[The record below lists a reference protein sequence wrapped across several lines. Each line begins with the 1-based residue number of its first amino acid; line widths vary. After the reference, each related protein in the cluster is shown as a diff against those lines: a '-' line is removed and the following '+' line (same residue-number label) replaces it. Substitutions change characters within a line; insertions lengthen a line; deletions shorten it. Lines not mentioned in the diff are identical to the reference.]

1 VAAPSLRCLDVQN
14 NGNVKLTWIP
24 PADPNN
30 QFDSYEIFSSA
41 IFNGPYSSV
50 GTVGSIAINTF
61 THSTNTATSQSVY
74 YYMITK
80 YGAGGASTS
89 GHSDTLRTIFVTP
102 TQSNPDVKL
111 AYNNLHTP
119 ALNSSSS
126 SFTITKEYPSAI
138 WNVLGITSALNY
150 ADTLSICSASI
161 NYQISL
167 ADVSGCVSLSNIK
180 GGIFHD
186 KKVPDQPIIDSISV
200 LPNGQTILAWH
211 IPRDMDINRYRIYE
225 GIQGINTWIDSLNGR
240 MNTSYTFTSTAADSH
255 PVFLFSSAIDSCGN
269 ISSFDTQPATMFLQV
284 KYNTCSYS
292 TELTWSPYTLPMAG
306 GFKEYRIYYSVNGS
320 AFLPVG
326 ATSSTSFTHT
336 GVSPSQNITYFIRA
350 VNKSI
355 SVTSSSNRKSF
366 FSTQAQAPAYAY
378 IKSASIADGKCNV
391 NVYVDASKISTGID
405 ILRSQDGVTF
415 SGITFLHSNGTPN
428 YSYTDESVDPQNT
441 SYYYQAIVHDSCGN
455 ARVNSNIAK
464 TVLLHVTADKE
475 NLFNKHL
482 LWTDYRGF
490 MGNVSGYNIYR
501 SVDDGT
507 ASIVGT
513 TGPSD
518 TSYVDSIEDEAPN
531 GGKITYYVEAVE
543 GISDPFGFLEKS
555 QSNTQDVYPD
565 DKIFIPTAFAPKGVN
580 KTWMPVTHFVEKTE
594 YNVSVFDRWGSKVFE
609 TTDDTKGWDGKNATP
624 DVYVYLINYKN
635 SRGEYKQLKG
645 TLMLLE

>member
-1 VAAPSLRCLDVQN
+1 VSAPSLRCLEVLN

-41 IFNGPYSSV
+41 IHAGPYASV
-50 GTVGSIAINTF
+50 GTVGAIAITTF
-61 THSTNTATSQSVY
+61 THATNTATSQSVY
-74 YYMITK
+74 YYVRSK
-80 YGAGGASTS
+80 YGAGGSSASGS
-89 GHSDTLRTIFVTP
+89 SDTLRTLFITP

-119 ALNSSSS
+119 ALGSSAST
-126 SFTITKEYPSAI
+126 FTISKEHPAAI
-138 WNVLGITSALNY
+138 WNVLGSTPALNY

-161 NYQISL
+161 NYQVSL
-167 ADVSGCVSLSNIK
+167 ADVSGCVSVSNIK
-180 GGIFHD
+180 GGIFKD
-186 KKVPDQPIIDSISV
+186 TKAPDQPVIDSISV
-200 LPNGQTILAWH
+200 LPNGQTVLTWH

-225 GIQGINTWIDSLNGR
+225 QISGINVWIDSLNGR
-240 MNTSYTFTSTAADSH
+240 MNTSYTFTSTVADTHALSLFAAA
-255 PVFLFSSAIDSCGN
+255 VDSCGN
-269 ISSFDTQPATMFLQV
+269 LSSFDINPATMFLQV
-284 KYNTCSYS
+284 KYNRCSYS
-292 TELTWSPYTLPMAG
+292 AELDWSPYMQMLG
-306 GFKEYRIYYSVNGS
+306 GLKEYRIYYSVNGS
-320 AFLPVG
+320 VFLPVG

-336 GVSPSQNITYFIRA
+336 GVNPSQNITYYIRA
-350 VNKSI
+350 VNNGI
-355 SVTSSSNRKSF
+355 TVTSSSNRISF
-366 FSTQAQAPAYAY
+366 FSTQAPAPAYAY
-378 IKSASIADGKCNV
+378 IKSASIADGKCNI
-391 NVYVDASKISTGID
+391 NVYVDATKISTGMD
-405 ILRSQDGVTF
+405 ILRSQDGVNF
-415 SGITFLHSNGTPN
+415 SGIVFLSSNGTAN
-428 YSYTDESVDPQNT
+428 YSYTDESVDPQHI
-441 SYYYQAIVHDSCGN
+441 SYYYKAIVHDSCGN

-464 TVLLHVTADKE
+464 TVLLQVTDDQE

-482 LWTDYRGF
+482 LWTNYQGF
-490 MGNVSGYNIYR
+490 MGNVSGYNVYR

-507 ASIVGT
+507 AAIVGT

-580 KTWMPVTHFVEKTE
+580 KTWMPVTHFVEKSE
-594 YNVSVFDRWGSKVFE
+594 YSVSVFNRWGSKVFE

-645 TLMLLE
+645 TLTLLE